1 MTTVEKPAAGVRHPL
16 EPLTVEEVKAAAAL
30 VRADGRWN
38 QQSLFVRISLNEPPK
53 EAVLGYK
60 YGQPIDRQAFVILR
74 DRAARATVEVVVSIT
89 QQKVLSWD
97 VVPGAQPSITFDE
110 FLASDQAIRN
120 DPRWQEAM
128 RRRGVTDFSL
138 AMVDAWS
145 AGYYGPED
153 DPDRRRI
160 IRPLTFVRAAP
171 EDNGYA
177 RPVEGL
183 ITEFDLDRMEVV
195 AVEDHGVV
203 PLPPRAGNYS
213 VEGIANPNNVPHFPE
228 TRDGLKPVSITQPE
242 GVSFGVDGHEVEWQK
257 WRFRIGFNMREG
269 IVLHT
274 VSYDDR
280 GNRRPV
286 LYRASVSEMWIPYA
300 DPNPTHYRKQVFDM
314 GEYGVGLFTNSLE
327 LGCDC
332 LGEIRYFDA
341 VLSNTA
347 GEPLVIK
354 NAVCMHEEDFGILW
368 KHTDLRIGKVEVRRS
383 RRLVVS
389 SIATVGN
396 YEYGFFW
403 YFYQDGTIELQ
414 VKLTG
419 IMSTGAL
426 PDGSTPKH
434 GVMVAPNLYG
444 PHHQHYF
451 SVRLDMMVD
460 GPNNSVYEQNS
471 EPVPPGADNPHG
483 NAWVVSSTLL
493 DRESE
498 AQRTIDPLSARS
510 WKVVNSSSRNAV
522 GEPVAYR
529 LLPGENVLPF
539 AQPGS
544 AALQRAGFATKHL
557 WVTRYAPREAY
568 AAGDYPN
575 QHPGGAGLPAYVAQ
589 DRPLEDT
596 DVVVWYTM
604 GAHHVVRPEDWPVMP
619 VSMIGFQL
627 KPSGFF
633 DGNPALD
640 LPPSMNGDHCHT

>member
-1 MTTVEKPAAGVRHPL
+1 MTTVEKPASGIRHPL
-16 EPLTVEEVKAAAAL
+16 EPLTAEEVTNAAAI
-30 VRADGRWN
+30 VRADNRWN
-38 QQSLFVRISLNEPPK
+38 DRALFVRISLNEPSK
-53 EAVLGYK
+53 DRVLGYRE
-60 YGQPIDRQAFVILR
+60 GEPIDPQAFVIIR
-74 DRAARATVEVVVSIT
+74 DRAARATVEVVVSVRRGT
-89 QQKVLSWD
+89 VLSWD

-110 FLASDQAIRN
+110 FLSADQAIRN
-120 DPRWQEAM
+120 YPRWQEAM
-128 RRRGVTDFSL
+128 RKRGVTDFSL

-145 AGYYGPED
+145 DGHYGPEAN
-153 DPDRRRI
+153 PAHRRI
-160 IRPLTFVRAAP
+160 IRPLTFVRTAP
-171 EDNGYA
+171 GDNGYA

-183 ITEFDLDRMEVV
+183 ITEFDLDRMAVI

-203 PLPPRAGNYS
+203 PLPPKAGNYTA
-213 VEGIANPNNVPHFPE
+213 EGITNPNNVPHFPA
-228 TRDGLKPVSITQPE
+228 TRDGLKPVSISQPE
-242 GVSFGVDGHEVEWQK
+242 GVSFRIDGHEVEWQK
-257 WRFRIGFNMREG
+257 WRFRLGFNMREG

-280 GNRRPV
+280 GRQRPV

-332 LGEIRYFDA
+332 LGEIHYFDA
-341 VLSNTA
+341 VLSNTT

-354 NAVCMHEEDFGILW
+354 NAVCMHEEDYGILW
-368 KHTDLRIGKVEVRRS
+368 KHTDLRAGSVEVHRS

-403 YFYQDGTIELQ
+403 YFYQDGTIEFQ

-419 IMSTGAL
+419 VMSTGAV
-426 PDGSTPKH
+426 PDGTAPKH

-451 SVRLDMMVD
+451 NVRLDTMVD
-460 GPNNSVYEQNS
+460 GVNNSVYEQNS
-471 EPVPPGADNPHG
+471 EPTPPGPENPYG
-483 NAWVVSSTLL
+483 NAWVVRSTLL
-493 DRESE
+493 DRESN
-498 AQRTIDPLSARS
+498 AQRTIDPFAARS
-510 WKVVNSSSRNAV
+510 WTIVNPSLRNGV
-522 GEPVAYR
+522 GDPVAYR
-529 LLPGENVLPF
+529 LIPGENVLPF

-544 AALQRAGFATKHL
+544 VALQRAGFATKHL
-557 WVTRYAPREAY
+557 WVTRYDPREQY

-575 QHPGGAGLPAYVAQ
+575 QHPGGAGLPAYVTQ
-589 DRPLEDT
+589 DRPLADT
-596 DVVVWYTM
+596 DIVVWYTM

-619 VSMIGFQL
+619 VSMIGFQF

-633 DGNPALD
+633 DGNPSLD
-640 LPPSMNGDHCHT
+640 LPPAMNGDHCHA